1 MGMALPNAVVV
12 AGRQFRQNGPTS
24 TKHYDCAYLAND
36 WYLSSGL
43 PATPVAVIPGAIC
56 RQLVLFVLAPNQ
68 VALFSQLQNAA
79 GVWLC
84 DDIPA
89 GLSFGCLTGLGWA
102 HNMPRIMVPD
112 WALPAW
118 PTSGHTC
125 STSAKC
131 PIYAR
136 AEAGRHADAKAP
148 ERPGGGIENHS
159 LGAPGSSGPLPGM
172 LGESHRRLLWAVFLI
187 AILWGEDRRGLSDAD
202 VHRLRWGARW
212 TLRRERMRN
221 ECGWNRY
228 GWGQEGQQR
237 VCSTTAE

>member
-1 MGMALPNAVVV
+1 MAAPQPLLVPPMGMALGNAVVV
-12 AGRQFRQNGPTS
+12 AGRQFRQNGS
-24 TKHYDCAYLAND
+24 T
-36 WYLSSGL
+36 GP

-56 RQLVLFVLAPNQ
+56 WQLVLFVLAPNQ

-79 GVWLC
+79 GVWLG

-131 PIYAR
+131 PIYGPTLCCPYITVSTSR
-136 AEAGRHADAKAP
+136 GGDPGDTQMR
-148 ERPGGGIENHS
+148 RPLNVPAVASGI
-159 LGAPGSSGPLPGM
+159 
-172 LGESHRRLLWAVFLI
+172 I
-187 AILWGEDRRGLSDAD
+187 
-202 VHRLRWGARW
+202 RWVPQDQAACF
-212 TLRRERMRN
+212 RER
-221 ECGWNRY
+221 
-228 GWGQEGQQR
+228 
-237 VCSTTAE
+237 